1 MAARDQLNW
10 EENVVAIV
18 GGAGLLLAMAGGM
31 MVGFG
36 SDTDVARLIALSG
49 VTLVILAVVLWL
61 ILLQPWRQFDDL
73 KTPYYTG
80 HHHDHDDEHSH
91 EAEEAPSVAALA
103 VEDEPPSLIEEPV
116 AVQDPVVEAPKVEAP
131 VEVEVKEEPEPVK
144 PEKAAAAPKKKAAP
158 AEPDDLQLIE
168 GIGPK
173 VADALTASG
182 ITTFSQLAALSPA
195 DVENIVKVEHKVR
208 VVGSVST
215 WVRQAKL
222 AETGDLTALDDL
234 KKRIK
239 SGYLYDDLT
248 EIEGIGDKAQ
258 DVLYEARIRSFDDL
272 AAADLKDLQ
281 KALKKAKLDMNPE
294 TWSKQ
299 AQFIADDDLTGL
311 KKYQDTLN

>member
-10 EENVVAIV
+10 EENVVAVI
-18 GGAGLLLAMAGGM
+18 GGAGLLLAMAGGI

-36 SDTDVARLIALSG
+36 SETDLAKLIALVG
-49 VTLVILAVVLWL
+49 ITLVVLALALWL
-61 ILLQPWRQFDDL
+61 VLLQPWKQFDDL

-80 HHHDHDDEHSH
+80 HDHDHDEHSH

-103 VEDEPPSLIEEPV
+103 VEDKTPPLIEQPV

-131 VEVEVKEEPEPVK
+131 VEVEVKAEPEPVK
-144 PEKAAAAPKKKAAP
+144 PKKVAAPPKKKATP
-158 AEPDDLQLIE
+158 AEPDDLKLLE

-182 ITTFSQLAALSPA
+182 ITTFSQLASLSPA
-195 DVENIVKVEHKVR
+195 EVENVVKVEHKVR

-222 AETGDLTALDDL
+222 AQTGDLTALDDL

-258 DVLYEARIRSFDDL
+258 DALYEARIRSFDDL
-272 AAADLKDLQ
+272 AAAALKDLQ

-311 KKYQDTLN
+311 KKYQDTLNN